1 MLPFLVYVE
10 HRKSEYKWEM
20 YMWMLWIKNRK
31 KEFLEYRYVFLWDS
45 FSLLKIFQYAFFN
58 REQQQLFLFD
68 SDYVSGLLLQPGG
81 VALCLSRFLVQ
92 FFYSTV
98 WSVSLTALLLLS
110 IILAS
115 MGILRK
121 LGGKWFLAPLAFC
134 PAGTLILSL
143 FDPCFFYEGLIAY
156 AMAMVG
162 LYLYLSTARE
172 TLRMRLCLG
181 GAIAFILFGL
191 AGAVASL
198 FACCA
203 FCCDLAG
210 KSKKS
215 LCSLSYVP
223 FTLLLAWG
231 AVRSG
236 VMAQMERGCTSAN
249 YYEWTLE
256 MPVFHHISWVALL
269 LLPFGVV
276 VGRMSLLHGKWL
288 QRIVFL
294 LLLTSEIGLF
304 FFLQDRRMNQVRVSF
319 EQYRYEYYTVMK
331 QWKDLQREASKR
343 IMHYHDA
350 NYLNLSLAEQ
360 GVLLD
365 HLFTYPQYG
374 PQSLVYIPNNKSADV
389 RLAHLWFAMGN
400 IAAAQNVAFNSLFA
414 LNGYNP
420 TMLQM
425 LVRIELMRGNYLVA
439 LKYIT
444 LLEKTV
450 HYAGWATG
458 RASFPLDDSFVLL
471 ASPMDD
477 LYKIVAVNPANS
489 NAMQYALAYLL
500 LAKDFNH
507 VQSFVDTYYGTP
519 ALQYL
524 AEPVQEALLFF
535 SDYYHTLEE
544 DYALRHG
551 ISNEQ
556 LSAYQQVDWEYC
568 KAHGVESSTL
578 DRFVQFKKGY
588 EQVRQGAP
596 RSLLDGFKHTFWY
609 YLLFAEIG

>member
-1 MLPFLVYVE
+1 M
-10 HRKSEYKWEM
+10 K
-20 YMWMLWIKNRK
+20 RK
-31 KEFLEYRYVFLWDS
+31 KIIVGRIGFIAIGLFLL
-45 FSLLKIFQYAFFN
+45 SLYLKETFQYAFFN

-143 FDPCFFYEGLIAY
+143 FDPCFFYEVLIAY

-304 FFLQDRRMNQVRVSF
+304 SFLQDRRMNQVRVSF

-450 HYAGWATG
+450 HYAGWATAQRRFLFDDEAVEQDPSLGTG